1 MNNSRR
7 KSEPARSF
15 SVWGA
20 FSFVTGRLSVE
31 QAKMGRQGAARMYEN
46 LEGRVM
52 FETTDHGLRIA
63 IPVRRGPFLAIYAP
77 LVVIWLGLATVRY
90 WNLLAG
96 PHPEDIN
103 FDLQMIA
110 IGVYVVGFLYFVCW
124 LAWTMSGETVVIL
137 NPPTVEIQN
146 CVFGFPLSTRTFQAS
161 QIHRIRFIPHTR
173 IATQRSII
181 NPTSS
186 CIRFEVNKRSES
198 FAKGVTEYEAR
209 ALIDRMLLM
218 YEFPRSWF

>member
-1 MNNSRR
+1 
-7 KSEPARSF
+7 
-15 SVWGA
+15 
-20 FSFVTGRLSVE
+20 
-31 QAKMGRQGAARMYEN
+31 MGEK

-52 FETTDHGLRIA
+52 FENTDRGIRIA
-63 IPVRRGPFLAIYAP
+63 IPVRRGPFAAIYAP
-77 LVVIWLGLATVRY
+77 LVIFWLGLATVRY

-103 FDLQMIA
+103 FGLQMIA
-110 IGVYVVGFLYFVCW
+110 IGVYVAGFFYFVCW
-124 LAWTMSGETVVIL
+124 MAWTMTGETVVIL
-137 NPPTVEIQN
+137 NPPKVQIQTR
-146 CVFGFPLSTRTFQAS
+146 VFGLPLLSSTFHTS
-161 QIHRIRFIPHTR
+161 QIHRIRFIPHKR

-209 ALIDRMLLM
+209 ALIDRMLLV